1 MGKKCK
7 SVGPKPLDSSQ
18 GQAQES
24 NTSYLFFHMPNAK
37 HGEFCQW
44 FPSIFTVSKAKIS
57 ELVGRD
63 IDEADPDGSITF
75 NCAEQFMMFCKAA
88 RFTDR
93 THQAEILASSS
104 PKEQKSLGRKTVGFT
119 HDEWDPI
126 KSEVVEAGNMA
137 KFTQNEHL
145 GRKLLATGDRI
156 LVEAASRDRVWGIG
170 YNENRAMNFRQHW
183 GENLL
188 GKALMETRAQLRRDE
203 LRKQRGDWWVEEE
216 N

>member
-1 MGKKCK
+1 MGKKCKK

-18 GQAQES
+18 SQAQDS
-24 NTSYLFFHMPNAK
+24 DTSYLFFHMPNAK

-75 NCAEQFMMFCKAA
+75 NCAEQFMMVCKAV
-88 RFTDR
+88 RFNDKS
-93 THQAEILASSS
+93 HQAEILATSS
-104 PKEQKSLGRKTVGFT
+104 PRTQKFLGRKIVGFT
-119 HDEWDPI
+119 HDEWDPV
-126 KSEVVEAGNMA
+126 KSRVVEVGNMA

-156 LVEAASRDRVWGIG
+156 LVEAASKDRVWGIG
-170 YNENRAMNFRQHW
+170 YNENRAMGFRQHW

-188 GKALMETRAQLRRDE
+188 GKALMATREQLRRNE
-203 LRKQRGDWWVEEE
+203 SRKQRDWWVEE